1 MVNIF
6 PYKLAV
12 EMSDAGATISCIL
25 IVILSLVAY
34 AFLRVRLAQPDVQGI
49 SWAAMLANFLPVFIT
64 VFDVAF
70 CCVIMY
76 SSAQSFSGGR
86 RK

>member
-1 MVNIF
+1 
-6 PYKLAV
+6 
-12 EMSDAGATISCIL
+12 MSDAGATISCIF
-25 IVILSLVAY
+25 IVVLSLVAY

-49 SWAAMLANFLPVFIT
+49 AWAAMLANFLPVFT
-64 VFDVAF
+64 VVFDVTF

-76 SSAQSFSGGR
+76 LSAQSFGGGR